1 LASAGGVFY
10 FIKAMNFFEPYKQ
23 KIKEAL
29 TLALPIIAGQLGQVL
44 MGFFDTVQIG
54 GLGHEYIAASGF
66 ANGMYWMT
74 ILLGMGILFA
84 VSPLVSEAF
93 GEGKGYKSIGVLIS
107 SMLVSV
113 VLTFL
118 FMIIIWLLTAHI
130 SVFKHSDTDNLLAS
144 QFLSTVNYSTGFVF
158 FFMAGKQFLDGMGR
172 TKIGM
177 QITVAGLVLNFFLN
191 WILIYGRF
199 GLPQLGI
206 QGAAIANSIS
216 RAAMTI
222 AILVFIWRDK
232 QVRELRKAYAAQME
246 PGLSYVGKI
255 LTIGIPAG
263 LQFFWEVAAFNA
275 GQIMS
280 GWISTAAEAAHMIAI
295 GLASIT
301 FMVLSGVAA
310 AGTIM
315 VGYSYGAKDK
325 EGIRLSG
332 NTVIFLTLIIESVF
346 AIFFL
351 TAHALLPT
359 LYTDNA
365 GVVSIASS
373 MLIFAAIFQ
382 ISDGLQAV
390 AAGALRGMQD
400 VTAPAII
407 AFVSYWLV
415 MIPACYLLA
424 FTYGFGLQGI
434 WIGFI
439 IGLSLAAVLQLI
451 RFRVKAR
458 ALEFYP
464 VTSS

>member
-1 LASAGGVFY
+1 MILSETYRF
-10 FIKAMNFFEPYKQ
+10 

-66 ANGMYWMT
+66 ANGIYWMT

-93 GEGKGYKSIGVLIS
+93 GENKGYKSIGVLIS
-107 SMLVSV
+107 SMVVSL
-113 VLTFL
+113 VLTVI
-118 FMIIIWLLTAHI
+118 FMIIIWIITANL
-130 SVFKHSDTDNLLAS
+130 SVFRHGETDNLLGS
-144 QFLSTVNYSTGFVF
+144 KFLYLINYSTGFVF
-158 FFMAGKQFLDGMGR
+158 FFMAAKQFLDGMGK
-172 TKIGM
+172 TKVGM
-177 QITVAGLVLNFFLN
+177 QITIAGLVLNYFLN
-191 WILIYGRF
+191 WVLIYGRF

-206 QGAAIANSIS
+206 EGAAIANGIS
-216 RAAMTI
+216 RLLMTV
-222 AILVFIWRDK
+222 AIFFFIWRDEK
-232 QVRELRKAYAAQME
+232 VRVLWKEFATHTDSGFKYIGR
-246 PGLSYVGKI
+246 I

-301 FMVLSGVAA
+301 FMVLSGVSA

-315 VGYSYGAKDK
+315 IGYSYGARDK
-325 EGIRLSG
+325 EGIRVSG
-332 NTVIFLTLIIESVF
+332 NTVILLTLVIESVF
-346 AIFFL
+346 AICFFGS
-351 TAHALLPT
+351 HSILPW

-365 GVVSIASS
+365 EVIAIASS

-390 AAGALRGMQD
+390 ACGALRGIQD
-400 VTAPAII
+400 VKVPSII
-407 AFVSYWLV
+407 AFVSYWVV

-424 FTYGFGLQGI
+424 FPLGLGLKGI

-439 IGLSLAAVLQLI
+439 IGLSIAAILQLI
-451 RFRVKAR
+451 RFRLKVR
-458 ALEFYP
+458 SVEFTAL
-464 VTSS
+464 

>member
-1 LASAGGVFY
+1 MTISTAY
-10 FIKAMNFFEPYKQ
+10 RD

-66 ANGMYWMT
+66 ANGIYWMT
-74 ILLGMGILFA
+74 ILLGMGVLFA

-93 GEGKGYKSIGVLIS
+93 GEGKGYRSIGVLKAS
-107 SMLVSV
+107 LWVSV
-113 VLTFL
+113 SLSAV
-118 FMIIIWLLTAHI
+118 FMVAIWLMAAYLPLL
-130 SVFKHSDTDNLLAS
+130 KHSETDNVLGA
-144 QFLSTVNYSTGFVF
+144 QFLNTVNWSTGFIF
-158 FFMAGKQFLDGMGR
+158 LFMAGKQFLDGMGR

-177 QITVAGLVLNFFLN
+177 QITIGGLVLNIFLN
-191 WILIYGRF
+191 WALIYGRL

-206 QGAAIANSIS
+206 VGAAIANSIS
-216 RAAMTI
+216 RVVMAV
-222 AILVFIWRDK
+222 AILYYIWQDESVK
-232 QVRELRKAYAAQME
+232 ELRTEFKKHIDSSRE
-246 PGLSYVGKI
+246 FIKPI
-255 LTIGIPAG
+255 LVIGVPAG

-280 GWISTAAEAAHMIAI
+280 GWISTSAEAAHMIAI

-301 FMVLSGVAA
+301 FMILTGISS

-315 VGYSYGAKDK
+315 VGYSYGARDR
-325 EGIRLSG
+325 EGIRISG
-332 NTVIFLTLIIESVF
+332 NTVFLLTVVIELVF
-346 AIFFL
+346 AAFFF
-351 TAHALLPT
+351 AFHRLLPFV
-359 LYTDNA
+359 YTDNA
-365 GVVSIASS
+365 QVVAIAST

-400 VTAPAII
+400 VKYPAII
-407 AFVSYWLV
+407 AFVSYWLI

-424 FTYGFGLQGI
+424 FTYGLGLQGI

-439 IGLSLAAVLQLI
+439 IGLSVAAVMQLF
-451 RFRVKAR
+451 RFRYMLRKEV
-458 ALEFYP
+458 L
-464 VTSS
+464 